1 MMDDKTYKPRFWKTS
16 EIRWLKDNVASK
28 SLAELSAHLERSEG
42 SIKCMCNK
50 LRLHRKPQEWT
61 EEQDIVLMAAYPYV
75 TNSIL
80 AKVLGKSVNK
90 VSRRGVI
97 LGLAKEIGG
106 KGMLRDYYRALL
118 YKDIEDMYDALTRDE
133 QMEMCIALINRLTY
147 GDKKRVGLEA

>member
-1 MMDDKTYKPRFWKTS
+1 MKKETNYKPRFWKTS
-16 EIRWLKDNVASK
+16 EVKWLKDNAAGK

-42 SIKCMCNK
+42 AIKCMCNK

-75 TNSIL
+75 TNFIL

-97 LGLAKEIGG
+97 LGLVKEIGG
-106 KGMLRDYYRALL
+106 KSSIKDYYRALL
-118 YKDIEDMYDALTRDE
+118 YKNIEDMYDALTRDE

-147 GDKKRVGLEA
+147 GNKTRVGLKA

>member
-1 MMDDKTYKPRFWKTS
+1 MKKETNYKPRFWKTS
-16 EIRWLKDNVASK
+16 EVRWLKDNVASK

-50 LRLHRKPQEWT
+50 LRLHRKPQEWS

-80 AKVLGKSVNK
+80 AKVIGKSVNK
-90 VSRRGVI
+90 VHRRGVI
-97 LGLAKEIGG
+97 LGLVKEIGG

-147 GDKKRVGLEA
+147 GNKTRTGLEA

>member
-16 EIRWLKDNVASK
+16 EVRWLKDNVASK

-42 SIKCMCNK
+42 AIKCMCNK

-61 EEQDIVLMAAYPYV
+61 EEQDIVLMAGYPYV
-75 TNSIL
+75 TNFIL

-97 LGLAKEIGG
+97 LGLVKEIGG
-106 KGMLRDYYRALL
+106 KSSIKDYYRALL
-118 YKDIEDMYDALTRDE
+118 YKNIEDMYDALTRDE

-147 GDKKRVGLEA
+147 GNKTRVGLKA

>member
-1 MMDDKTYKPRFWKTS
+1 MMEEKTYKPRFWKTS
-16 EIRWLKDNVASK
+16 EVRWLKDNVASK
-28 SLAELSAHLERSEG
+28 SIAELSAHLERSEG
-42 SIKCMCNK
+42 AIKCMCNK

-61 EEQDIVLMAAYPYV
+61 EEQDIVLMASYPYV

-97 LGLAKEIGG
+97 LGLVKQIGG
-106 KGMLRDYYRALL
+106 KSMLRDYYRALL

-147 GDKKRVGLEA
+147 GNKKRVGLEA

>member
-1 MMDDKTYKPRFWKTS
+1 MKKETNYKPRFWKTS
-16 EIRWLKDNVASK
+16 EIRWLKDNAASK

-42 SIKCMCNK
+42 AIKCMCNK

-97 LGLAKEIGG
+97 LGLQKEIGG
-106 KGMLRDYYRALL
+106 KGVLRDYYRALL
-118 YKDIEDMYDALTRDE
+118 YKHIEDMYDALTRDE

-147 GDKKRVGLEA
+147 GNKARIGLEA

>member
-1 MMDDKTYKPRFWKTS
+1 MMEEKTYKPRFWKTS
-16 EIRWLKDNVASK
+16 EVRWLKDNVASK

-42 SIKCMCNK
+42 AIKCMCNK

-61 EEQDIVLMAAYPYV
+61 EEQDIVLIAAYPYV

-80 AKVLGKSVNK
+80 AKVIGKSANK
-90 VSRRGVI
+90 VHRRGVI
-97 LGLAKEIGG
+97 LGLQKQIDG

-133 QMEMCIALINRLTY
+133 QMEMCIALINRLAY
-147 GDKKRVGLEA
+147 GNKART

>member
-16 EIRWLKDNVASK
+16 EVRWLKDNAAGK
-28 SLAELSAHLERSEG
+28 SLAELSAHLERSPG
-42 SIKCMCNK
+42 SIQCMCNK

-97 LGLAKEIGG
+97 LGLVKEIGG

-118 YKDIEDMYDALTRDE
+118 YKNIEDMYDALNRDE

-147 GDKKRVGLEA
+147 GNKKRVGLEA

>member
-1 MMDDKTYKPRFWKTS
+1 M
-16 EIRWLKDNVASK
+16 RWLKDNVASK

-80 AKVLGKSVNK
+80 AKVLGKSEK
-90 VSRRGVI
+90 IYFFRGKRFESVDE
-97 LGLAKEIGG
+97 LLK
-106 KGMLRDYYRALL
+106 YYNGT
-118 YKDIEDMYDALTRDE
+118 K
-133 QMEMCIALINRLTY
+133 
-147 GDKKRVGLEA
+147 

>member
-1 MMDDKTYKPRFWKTS
+1 MKKETNYKPRFWKTS
-16 EIRWLKDNVASK
+16 EVKWLKDNVATK

-61 EEQDIVLMAAYPYV
+61 EEQDIVLMAAYPFV

-97 LGLAKEIGG
+97 LGLQKEIGG

-133 QMEMCIALINRLTY
+133 QMEMCIAVINRLTY
-147 GDKKRVGLEA
+147 GNKARVGLKA

>member
-1 MMDDKTYKPRFWKTS
+1 MKKETNYKPRFWKTS
-16 EIRWLKDNVASK
+16 EVKWLKDNVATK

-147 GDKKRVGLEA
+147 GNKKRVGLEA

>member
-1 MMDDKTYKPRFWKTS
+1 MKKETNYKPRFWKTS
-16 EIRWLKDNVASK
+16 EVRWLKDNVASK

-61 EEQDIVLMAAYPYV
+61 EEQDIVLIAAYPYV

-80 AKVLGKSVNK
+80 AKVIGKSVNK
-90 VSRRGVI
+90 VHRRGVI
-97 LGLAKEIGG
+97 LGLQKEIGG
-106 KGMLRDYYRALL
+106 KGMLRDYYRALI
-118 YKDIEDMYDALTRDE
+118 YKNIEDMYDALNRDE

-147 GDKKRVGLEA
+147 GKQERT

>member
-1 MMDDKTYKPRFWKTS
+1 MKKETNYKPRFWKTS
-16 EIRWLKDNVASK
+16 EVRWLKDNVASK
-28 SLAELSAHLERSEG
+28 SIAELSAHLERSEG

-97 LGLAKEIGG
+97 LGLQKEIGG
-106 KGMLRDYYRALL
+106 KGMLRDYYRALI
-118 YKDIEDMYDALTRDE
+118 YKNIEDMYDALNRDE

-147 GDKKRVGLEA
+147 GKQERT

>member
-1 MMDDKTYKPRFWKTS
+1 MKKETNYKPRFWKTS
-16 EIRWLKDNVASK
+16 EVRWLKDNVASK

-42 SIKCMCNK
+42 AIKCMCNK

-80 AKVLGKSVNK
+80 AKVIGKSVNK
-90 VSRRGVI
+90 VHRRGVI
-97 LGLAKEIGG
+97 LGLVKEIGG

-118 YKDIEDMYDALTRDE
+118 YKQIEDMYDALTRDE

-147 GDKKRVGLEA
+147 GNKARVGLEA

>member
-1 MMDDKTYKPRFWKTS
+1 MKKETNYKPRFWKTS
-16 EIRWLKDNVASK
+16 EVKWLKDNAASK
-28 SLAELSAHLERSEG
+28 SLAELSAHLERSPG

-80 AKVLGKSVNK
+80 SKVIGKSVNK
-90 VSRRGVI
+90 VHRRGVI
-97 LGLAKEIGG
+97 LGLQKQIGG

-147 GDKKRVGLEA
+147 GNKART

>member
-1 MMDDKTYKPRFWKTS
+1 MKKETNYKPRFWKTS
-16 EIRWLKDNVASK
+16 EVRWLKDNVASK

-42 SIKCMCNK
+42 AIKCMCNK

-80 AKVLGKSVNK
+80 AKVIGKSVNK
-90 VSRRGVI
+90 VHRRGVI
-97 LGLAKEIGG
+97 LGLVKEIGG

-118 YKDIEDMYDALTRDE
+118 YKDIEAMYDALTRDE

-147 GDKKRVGLEA
+147 GNKART

>member
-1 MMDDKTYKPRFWKTS
+1 MKKETNYKPRFWKTS
-16 EIRWLKDNVASK
+16 EVRWLKDNVASK

-80 AKVLGKSVNK
+80 AKVIGKSVNK

-97 LGLAKEIGG
+97 LGLQKQIGS
-106 KGMLRDYYRALL
+106 KGMLRDYYRALI
-118 YKDIEDMYDALTRDE
+118 YKNIEDMYDALNRDE

-147 GDKKRVGLEA
+147 GKQERT

>member
-1 MMDDKTYKPRFWKTS
+1 MKKETNYKPRFWKTS
-16 EIRWLKDNVASK
+16 EVRWLKDNVASK

-42 SIKCMCNK
+42 AIKCMCNK

-75 TNSIL
+75 TNFIL

-97 LGLAKEIGG
+97 LGLVKEIGG
-106 KGMLRDYYRALL
+106 KSSIKDYYRALL
-118 YKDIEDMYDALTRDE
+118 YKNIEDMYDALTRDE

-147 GDKKRVGLEA
+147 GNKTRVGLKA

>member
-1 MMDDKTYKPRFWKTS
+1 MMEEKTYKPRFWKTS
-16 EIRWLKDNVASK
+16 EVRWLKDNVASK

-42 SIKCMCNK
+42 AIKCMCNK

-61 EEQDIVLMAAYPYV
+61 EEQDIVLIAAYPYV

-80 AKVLGKSVNK
+80 AKVIGKSANK
-90 VSRRGVI
+90 VHRRGVI
-97 LGLAKEIGG
+97 LGLQKQIDG

-118 YKDIEDMYDALTRDE
+118 YKNIEDMYDALNRDE

-147 GDKKRVGLEA
+147 GNKTRT

>member
-16 EIRWLKDNVASK
+16 EVRWLKDNAASK
-28 SLAELSAHLERSEG
+28 SIAELSAHLERSEG
-42 SIKCMCNK
+42 AIKCMCNK

-97 LGLAKEIGG
+97 LGLVKEIGG
-106 KGMLRDYYRALL
+106 KSSIKDYYRALL
-118 YKDIEDMYDALTRDE
+118 YKNIEDMYDALTRDE

-147 GDKKRVGLEA
+147 GNKTRTGLKA

>member
-1 MMDDKTYKPRFWKTS
+1 MMEEKTYKPRFWKTS
-16 EIRWLKDNVASK
+16 EVRWLKDNVASK
-28 SLAELSAHLERSEG
+28 SIAELSAHLERSEG
-42 SIKCMCNK
+42 AIKCMCNK

-61 EEQDIVLMAAYPYV
+61 EEQDIVLMASYPYV

-97 LGLAKEIGG
+97 LGLEKQIGG
-106 KGMLRDYYRALL
+106 KGMRKDYYRALL
-118 YKDIEDMYDALTRDE
+118 YKQIEDMYDALTRDE

-147 GDKKRVGLEA
+147 GTKA

>member
-1 MMDDKTYKPRFWKTS
+1 MKKETNYKPRFWKTS
-16 EIRWLKDNVASK
+16 EVRWLKDNAAGK
-28 SLAELSAHLERSEG
+28 SLTELSAHLERSPG
-42 SIKCMCNK
+42 SIQCMCNK

-97 LGLAKEIGG
+97 LGLQKEIGG
-106 KGMLRDYYRALL
+106 KGATKSR
-118 YKDIEDMYDALTRDE
+118 
-133 QMEMCIALINRLTY
+133 
-147 GDKKRVGLEA
+147 

>member
-1 MMDDKTYKPRFWKTS
+1 MKKETNYKPRFWKTS
-16 EIRWLKDNVASK
+16 EVKWLKDNAASK

-42 SIKCMCNK
+42 AIKCMCNK

-61 EEQDIVLMAAYPYV
+61 EEQDIVLMAGYPYV
-75 TNSIL
+75 TNFIL

-97 LGLAKEIGG
+97 LGLVKEIGG
-106 KGMLRDYYRALL
+106 KSSIKDYYRALL
-118 YKDIEDMYDALTRDE
+118 YKNIEDMYDALTRDE

-147 GDKKRVGLEA
+147 GNKTRVGLKA